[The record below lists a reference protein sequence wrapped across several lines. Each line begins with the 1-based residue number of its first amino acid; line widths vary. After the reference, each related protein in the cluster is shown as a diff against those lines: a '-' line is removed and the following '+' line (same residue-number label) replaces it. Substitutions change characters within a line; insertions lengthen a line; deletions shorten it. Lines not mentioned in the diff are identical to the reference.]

1 MHGAEILL
9 PALSREMPYCGIL
22 SNGIIIEA
30 EVSIRQ
36 TAASYADYAIAL
48 ADEAMGGSHIRER
61 ISVVRK

>member
-1 MHGAEILL
+1 
-9 PALSREMPYCGIL
+9 MPYCGIL

-48 ADEAMGGSHIRER
+48 VDEAMGGSHIQER
-61 ISVVRK
+61 ISIVRK